1 MQEIIRTNYQIFEFD
16 INLSLLRQNWLPQ
29 SESMSEEEYK
39 KEQLLMLE
47 QIQKYLPQRMLIN
60 LTSFTFLIDP
70 QLQAWN
76 AAHIIPYIRAQGLKK
91 AAFVMSSDFIAQLS
105 VEQANEE
112 GATQSNI
119 TQYFDSETTALEWL
133 TQAIH

>member
-1 MQEIIRTNYQIFEFD
+1 
-16 INLSLLRQNWLPQ
+16 
-29 SESMSEEEYK
+29 
-39 KEQLLMLE
+39 MLE